1 MAQMDKRSWC
11 AEYRGLCQRVK
22 TSEGE
27 CRSIYGSRE
36 LAKEVLVC
44 RDETSALNR
53 RREAAMSQ
61 LQTRLAGL
69 RGAMHLVGSRVEAVA
84 RGETVGD
91 DVGLTKLDNEL
102 AEFRS
107 RMRREYDELRS
118 QSQALWRD
126 VEASARRFEC
136 WDDETPARPA
146 GKSLGPPSCARTNRE
161 TRIAE
166 IDAQLS
172 AGPALGG
179 WRPDEHEVFERIWTR
194 TSGFDE
200 VAALATKQLTGRDV
214 SAVFEHCEWY
224 AQRLSLLNEKRD
236 LAKQWRDRK
245 RDLDEARKEEADRN
259 LRLDRILEKKANK
272 EKQEALRDARDAA
285 RASAQA
291 WRYLKDLDQR
301 RAKLEADAIK
311 QRAVRRQAE
320 RRAAELERRRPKLD
334 AYKNRKALPE
344 PPKPA
349 TPPPPPPKALIASN
363 AQRSLDAARR
373 RRDAV
378 LQKRQARDGNDLRL
392 RQLGQKAAGA
402 VAQRDAAR
410 LLRPTSSSKVR
421 EFVALDDVDDQDERD
436 RVAAHCKPIPG
447 GGYDLN
453 FFGRAVPAW
462 RRPTSC

>member
-1 MAQMDKRSWC
+1 MDRRSWC

-22 TSEGE
+22 TSEAE

-36 LAKEVLVC
+36 LAKELLVC
-44 RDETSALNR
+44 RDETSALGR
-53 RREAAMSQ
+53 RRDAAMSQ
-61 LQTRLAGL
+61 LQTQLAGL
-69 RGAMHLVGSRVEAVA
+69 RSEMHLVRRRVEAVA
-84 RGETVGD
+84 RGEVVGE
-91 DVGLTKLDNEL
+91 DVVLTKLDNEL

-118 QSQALWRD
+118 LSHSLWRD

-136 WDDETPARPA
+136 WDDEPPARPA
-146 GKSLGPPSCARTNRE
+146 GKPLGPPSCANSNRE

-166 IDAQLS
+166 IDAQL
-172 AGPALGG
+172 AAAPALGG

-200 VAALATKQLTGRDV
+200 VAALAAKQLTERDDN
-214 SAVFEHCEWY
+214 AVLEHCEWY
-224 AQRLSLLNEKRD
+224 AKRLALLNEKRE

-245 RDLDEARKEEADRN
+245 RDLDEARKEEAARN

-272 EKQEALRDARDAA
+272 EKQDAVRDARDAA
-285 RASAQA
+285 RAAARA
-291 WRYLKDLDQR
+291 WRYLKDLEQR

-320 RRAAELERRRPKLD
+320 RRAAELELRRPKLE
-334 AYKNRKALPE
+334 AYKNLKAMPE
-344 PPKPA
+344 PPKP
-349 TPPPPPPKALIASN
+349 TTPPPPPPPKALIVSN

-373 RRDAV
+373 RREAV
-378 LQKRQARDGNDLRL
+378 LKKRQAKDGKDLRL
-392 RQLGQKAAGA
+392 RQLAQKATRTA
-402 VAQRDAAR
+402 AQRDATR

-421 EFVALDDVDDQDERD
+421 EFIALDDVDDQDARD

-453 FFGRAVPAW
+453 FYGRAVPAW